1 MSNLSI
7 ISLKF
12 TFYPKIVPQVE
23 KSTPQG
29 ENVNAAS
36 SKSTKLSAT
45 GTVKKPEQQ
54 ISQPQ
59 ILTDPKGLPNIT
71 IDENEKEEEILKVSL
86 IFT

>member
-7 ISLKF
+7 VSLIF
-12 TFYPKIVPQVE
+12 TLLPKIVPQVE

-29 ENVNAAS
+29 ENVQDAS
-36 SKSTKLSAT
+36 SKSTKLSAI
-45 GTVKKPEQQ
+45 GTVKKPEEQ

-71 IDENEKEEEILKVSL
+71 IDEYEKEGEILKVSL